1 MKYSILFLLLLLTG
15 FAFGQPVY
23 SRPAQNKCSAENISL
38 YGVKIG
44 MTQNEVESLF
54 NIKLVPE
61 VKTDDEDTKKFA
73 ITNIPETTKSFSLKT
88 DIFLI
93 QFYNDKVY
101 NIFVLF
107 DRDSIDFPKDLKKL
121 TSDLTSKWRLS
132 ENSWSFVTESSAKL
146 DCDEIE
152 ISVSGD
158 LLTAKNTKVNKEFNE
173 KQWSLIIDKEAIQQN
188 KALEISPTPV
198 RERYVSPTT
207 SPTPFLQKIIS
218 PNNNLPNKNT
228 DLLPEKCSVKFSELP
243 LIRGLQ
249 LGMSKTNV
257 LANYPKCRNEIGTT
271 CYYRAEDISSFSFR
285 NGLDAISIAFDLDT
299 DKVSSF
305 SLVYDTSL
313 KWKSSKEFAE
323 SISDNLKFEPN
334 NWTAVTQKKPSPFGV
349 MKYSCTNYY
358 ATVSFIDNYPNLS
371 IVKSPELI
379 KVEKSKKKDDFDK
392 EQERKKKEFKP

>member
-1 MKYSILFLLLLLTG
+1 MKYSILFLLLLLPV
-15 FAFGQPVY
+15 FAFGQP
-23 SRPAQNKCSAENISL
+23 SSIPTQTKCSSENISV

-44 MTQNEVESLF
+44 MTQNEVENLF

-61 VKTDDEDTKKFA
+61 VEIDDEDPKVFS
-73 ITNIPETTKSFSLKT
+73 ITNIPEITKSFSLKT
-88 DIFLI
+88 DIFFI
-93 QFYNDKVY
+93 RFYKYKVY
-101 NIFVLF
+101 DISVLF
-107 DRDSIDFPKDLKKL
+107 NRDSTNFPNDLKKF
-121 TSDLTSKWRLS
+121 TSDLTSKWSLS
-132 ENSWSFVTESSAKL
+132 DNNWNFITESSATL
-146 DCDEIE
+146 GCDEIE
-152 ISVSGD
+152 VSVSGAW
-158 LLTAKNTKVNKEFNE
+158 LIAKNTKVNRKANE
-173 KQWSLIIDKEAIQQN
+173 KQITLILEKEFLQQKEVLN
-188 KALEISPTPV
+188 SPSTPARSRYSSPTASPTPI
-198 RERYVSPTT
+198 T
-207 SPTPFLQKIIS
+207 QNIII
-218 PNNNLPNKNT
+218 PDNNILNKSI
-228 DLLPEKCSVKFSELP
+228 DLLPEKCSVKFLELP

-257 LANYPKCRNEIGTT
+257 LANYPKCRSEIGAT
-271 CYYRAEDISSFSFR
+271 CFYRAEDIPSFSFR

-323 SISDNLKFEPN
+323 SISDNLKFEPS
-334 NWTAVTQKKPSPFGV
+334 NWTAVPQKKPSPFGV

>member
-1 MKYSILFLLLLLTG
+1 MKYSILFLLLLPV

-44 MTQNEVESLF
+44 MTQNEVENLF
-54 NIKLVPE
+54 SIKLE
-61 VKTDDEDTKKFA
+61 VLQIDYIGNDFTFAFIPKNANGSPLKLNYFLIHFFKAKVYSIDLDYFKDTISPAQDAKNLSLDLTEKWQINKSNWISLGNDFYNLKCDSLEVNINDISLGGGA
-73 ITNIPETTKSFSLKT
+73 SVSIQDLSITNKKEYS
-88 DIFLI
+88 
-93 QFYNDKVY
+93 Y
-101 NIFVLF
+101 NINSL
-107 DRDSIDFPKDLKKL
+107 RLK
-121 TSDLTSKWRLS
+121 
-132 ENSWSFVTESSAKL
+132 
-146 DCDEIE
+146 
-152 ISVSGD
+152 
-158 LLTAKNTKVNKEFNE
+158 
-173 KQWSLIIDKEAIQQN
+173 SLII
-188 KALEISPTPV
+188 V
-198 RERYVSPTT
+198 
-207 SPTPFLQKIIS
+207 
-218 PNNNLPNKNT
+218 NNTNSKSNVAP
-228 DLLPEKCSVKFSELP
+228 LLPEKCSVKFSELP

-299 DKVSSF
+299 NKVSSF

-334 NWTAVTQKKPSPFGV
+334 NWTAVPQKKPSPFGV

-379 KVEKSKKKDDFDK
+379 KVENSKRKDDFDK